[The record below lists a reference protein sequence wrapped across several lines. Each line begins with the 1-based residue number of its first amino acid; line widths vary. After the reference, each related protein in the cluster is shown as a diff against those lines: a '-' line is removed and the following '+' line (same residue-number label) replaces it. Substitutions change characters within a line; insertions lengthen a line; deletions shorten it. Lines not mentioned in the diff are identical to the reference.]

1 MVRVVA
7 ILAGIFFAAYVAVH
21 LGYARLEKELLGRSC
36 FGIAERPV
44 SETINPAK
52 DGKPN
57 QSMPRNSAP
66 HKAQASNDNETP
78 DFQMIIRRNIF
89 QLVQEEE
96 PSNTGQQPVAV
107 EKAPEEVPT
116 ALNLT
121 LLGTVLGDDH
131 TSRAIIIEEKQN
143 EQKLYQIG
151 DAVQGAIIES
161 IARGKVVLDVFGAKE
176 TLMMKKRE
184 GGGPSAPQ
192 LSDRVFRPQPQP
204 TPDPDPDLEE
214 GEVVR
219 EEQVRQSR
227 RRPPSIRPNRRIDF
241 RRNPIRTRPDMEPE
255 EEDVVHEEEGAAPPI
270 LEEELPPLD

>member
-7 ILAGIFFAAYVAVH
+7 ILAGIFLAAYVAVH

-36 FGIAERPV
+36 CGITDRPTPE
-44 SETINPAK
+44 SGNPTTGA
-52 DGKPN
+52 N
-57 QSMPRNSAP
+57 QSTSRSSAGN
-66 HKAQASNDNETP
+66 KAQLSGGENPSDNEKP

-96 PSNTGQQPVAV
+96 SSNTGKQPVAV

-131 TSRAIIIEEKQN
+131 TSRAIIIEERQK

-161 IARGKVVLDVFGAKE
+161 IERGKVVLDVFGAKE
-176 TLMMKKRE
+176 TLTMKKRE
-184 GGGPSAPQ
+184 GGGPGAPR
-192 LSDRVFRPQPQP
+192 LSNRVSRPQPRP
-204 TPDPDPDLEE
+204 TPDPVEDDIEE
-214 GEVVR
+214 MNEDELVKEKKV
-219 EEQVRQSR
+219 QSR

-241 RRNPIRTRPDMEPE
+241 RRNPIRNVPSDMGTE
-255 EEDVVHEEEGAAPPI
+255 EEDMVHEEEGAT
-270 LEEELPPLD
+270 DS